1 MRRNGENGMQMKT
14 FDLEEQINGNANDV
28 IDLVDRFNANVV
40 YRIEEIVSL
49 HSAFFAL
56 CLLGPNYNSSYFFK
70 VQVPD
75 WILLLLPFLY
85 GALLFSRIVF
95 DSLIVYRVEQ
105 QLNL

>member
-70 VQVPD
+70 FKFRTEFYCCFHFCMV
-75 WILLLLPFLY
+75 LFCSAALFLT
-85 GALLFSRIVF
+85 R
-95 DSLIVYRVEQ
+95 
-105 QLNL
+105 